1 MEHGIE
7 GFIEKTQRARTMLQL
22 RQAFFDAMRKEGY
35 ENVVYASTRNKVLD
49 SVVWNEFPQGY
60 LDVYRADRWDKIDP
74 VLHHIQ
80 RTRRP
85 FRWADAVS
93 RMPLTRRQKAF
104 LNECR
109 ELGVHSGVTF
119 PLHGPGSR
127 VDLVSLSLRHESQ
140 VPEHRLSYLYALA
153 VQTSLRRSQLID
165 PPEMNDLQAV
175 HLTDKELEVVRWAKD
190 GKTNREIGELM
201 SLSEKTIEFHMS
213 NVIKKLGAD
222 NRITAVVMAIQ
233 QGLIAL

>member
-1 MEHGIE
+1 MDLGIE
-7 GFIEKTQRARTMLQL
+7 GFIEKTQRARTVTQLQ
-22 RQAFFDAMRKEGY
+22 QTFVDAMLNEGY
-35 ENVVYASTRNKVLD
+35 ENVVYASTRNKVLECIAWD
-49 SVVWNEFPQGY
+49 EFPRGY
-60 LDVYRADRWDKIDP
+60 LDAYRTHEWHKIDP

-85 FRWADAVS
+85 FRWMDAVS
-93 RMPLTRRQKAF
+93 RIPLTRRQKLF

-140 VPEHRLSYLYALA
+140 VPEHRLAYLYALS

-165 PPEMNDLQAV
+165 PPEINDPRVV
-175 HLTDKELEVVRWAKD
+175 HLTDRELEVLRWAKD
-190 GKTNREIGELM
+190 GKTNREIAEIKKV
-201 SLSEKTIEFHMS
+201 SDKTVEFHIS
-213 NVIKKLGAD
+213 NVMKKLGAD

-233 QGLIAL
+233 QGLIPL